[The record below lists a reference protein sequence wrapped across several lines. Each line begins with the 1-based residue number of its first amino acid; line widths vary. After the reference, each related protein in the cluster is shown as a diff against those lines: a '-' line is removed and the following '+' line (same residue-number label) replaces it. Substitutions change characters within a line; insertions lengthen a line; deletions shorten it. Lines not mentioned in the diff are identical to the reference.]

1 MALSLPGN
9 PDLEHLR
16 RDARR
21 LQRAVRSGQ
30 AEAIAYAARHH
41 PEGAPAEPVAFPL
54 ADAQLV
60 VARGYGFASWPRLRA
75 YLRAAAPLSRDPAAL
90 DPATLDPASV
100 EPGSASA
107 IVALA
112 CLTYTDRDEPER
124 WAQAAALL
132 AEDPALADRDV
143 FVAAA
148 AGDPDALREHL
159 AADPASATREGGP
172 FRWPPLLYVVYSRV
186 PQRDA
191 VAAVRVLLEGGADP
205 DSGYLWQGLPTA
217 FTALTGVFG
226 EGEGGP
232 SRQPRHP
239 QWRALAELL
248 LARGADPND
257 RQALYNRMFNRDDSH
272 LELLLA
278 HGLGHPASEVWARRT
293 GEAAETIDE
302 MVARQV
308 GWARSHGFD
317 DRLAARLGRTRS
329 RARPRH
335 PGDAATRHP
344 SGLDACGRARGRGV
358 RCGRRARR
366 DGRTALHQA
375 AFMDDVELVRALLE
389 AGADPEARDDVHR
402 TRPLG
407 WARWARAE
415 AAGRVLASV
424 TRTTG
429 GPGVEGV
436 SASPAPRRGRE
447 GGAVAATARRDT
459 PASGRAGR
467 A

>member
-30 AEAIAYAARHH
+30 ADAIAYAARHH

-60 VARGYGFASWPRLRA
+60 VARGYGFVSWPRLRA

-124 WAQAAALL
+124 WAQAAAQL
-132 AEDPALADRDV
+132 AEDPSLTDRDV

-257 RQALYNRMFNRDDSH
+257 RQSLYNRMFNRDDSH

-302 MVARQV
+302 MVERQV

-317 DRLAARLGRTRS
+317 DRLALLAAHGLVPDPPPEDGPRDIH
-329 RARPRH
+329 RASTP
-335 PGDAATRHP
+335 AAVRAAVT
-344 SGLDACGRARGRGV
+344 SGADV
-358 RCGRRARR
+358 DARR

-375 AFMDDVELVRALLE
+375 AFMDDVALVRALLE

-402 TRPLG
+402 TRPLE

-429 GPGVEGV
+429 GPG
-436 SASPAPRRGRE
+436 A
-447 GGAVAATARRDT
+447 
-459 PASGRAGR
+459 
-467 A
+467 